1 MGIGKTELEFLLYSR
16 NKFGSLK
23 KVLTLGRQQ
32 IGIENLEIKQILNSD
47 NNHKCYDYCEDLLK
61 NNFGATLVHS
71 IDFSDYEGCTHIFD
85 IGEEINFDHKYDT
98 IIDFG
103 TSEHVFNV
111 GQVFKNIHNM
121 LNVGGRVLHI
131 NPANSFNGH
140 GFHQF
145 SHELFYSLYSKTNGY
160 SNTQVFLND
169 YSNKHKGYWFEIVKS
184 ESGTRLEYSCKEPVG
199 NLVHT
204 IKKDDVKKLS
214 VYQILY
220 DYDWKKKGMPEVQKK
235 KSGLWLFVKKF
246 IKKLPFFFVYAFL
259 RQKYHERFIAGIK
272 HFSISPQI
280 KKVEIK
286 KLIK

>member
-121 LNVGGRVLHI
+121 LNVGGRVLHV

-204 IKKDDVKKLS
+204 IKKNDVKKLS

-220 DYDWKKKGMPEVQKK
+220 DYDWKKKGLPEVQKK
-235 KSGLWLFVKKF
+235 KSGLWLLVKKF
-246 IKKLPFFFVYAFL
+246 IKKLPLFFCICLFET
-259 RQKYHERFIAGIK
+259 K
-272 HFSISPQI
+272 ISRKI
-280 KKVEIK
+280 YCWNKTFFKKSTNKKSRDKKVN
-286 KLIK
+286 